1 MPERIHKSE
10 VIRYLGYGN
19 NTPDENTLNL
29 IDDMISLAQKSLSP
43 KAIHGIFDFDGNKI
57 CGSDLIL
64 SGEDILSH
72 LHKAKKCIIFAA
84 TLGANAE
91 MQINLFQKTDM
102 EKAVVFDAVCDAFI
116 ENFADGYCEELR
128 KQFEKNGLYIN
139 TRFSPGY
146 GDFSIEKQ
154 KDIITA
160 LRSDK
165 LIGLTV
171 TDSFILLPR
180 KSITA
185 LIGVFDTPPTGKA
198 SGCESCNMHDR
209 CKMRGTDKC
218 SKQTDSI

>member
-1 MPERIHKSE
+1 MPEINKSE

-19 NTPDENTLNL
+19 ASPDENTLKL
-29 IDDMISLAQKSLSP
+29 TEDMISLAVKTLSP
-43 KAIHGIFDFDGNKI
+43 KAIHGVFEIDGKKI
-57 CGSDLIL
+57 CGSNLIL
-64 SGEDILSH
+64 NGEDISSH
-72 LHKAKKCIIFAA
+72 LHNAKKCIIFAA
-84 TLGANAE
+84 TLGAKAE
-91 MQINLFQKTDM
+91 MQINLFQKNDM
-102 EKAVVFDAVCDAFI
+102 EKAVIFDAVCDAYI
-116 ENFADGYCEELR
+116 ESFADSYCEKLR
-128 KQFEKNGLYIN
+128 KQFKKDGFYIN

-154 KDIITA
+154 KDIVAA
-160 LRSDK
+160 LKSDK

-185 LIGVFDTPPTGKA
+185 LIGVFDTPPTGKTR
-198 SGCESCNMHDR
+198 GCDSCNMQDR